1 MDVVNAE
8 WALTY
13 DKTKLELD
21 TVRSKD
27 YMPNI
32 PNEVTNVKK
41 ADGKV
46 LSNFTDISNLADFK
60 GGKVFVRAYFK
71 VISTGETTVD
81 LNLKTLC
88 VGFIDNDLK
97 VNFAAVVRN
106 SEVQSGVTSLRSMR
120 CCMRS
125 CAASVFSF
133 FVLPQPARSTA
144 QSK

>member
-32 PNEVTNVKK
+32 PNEVTSVKK

-46 LSNFTDISNLADFK
+46 LSNFTDIDVYKRQVLRLAGSFYP
-60 GGKVFVRAYFK
+60 KV
-71 VISTGETTVD
+71 
-81 LNLKTLC
+81 
-88 VGFIDNDLK
+88 
-97 VNFAAVVRN
+97 
-106 SEVQSGVTSLRSMR
+106 
-120 CCMRS
+120 
-125 CAASVFSF
+125 
-133 FVLPQPARSTA
+133 
-144 QSK
+144 